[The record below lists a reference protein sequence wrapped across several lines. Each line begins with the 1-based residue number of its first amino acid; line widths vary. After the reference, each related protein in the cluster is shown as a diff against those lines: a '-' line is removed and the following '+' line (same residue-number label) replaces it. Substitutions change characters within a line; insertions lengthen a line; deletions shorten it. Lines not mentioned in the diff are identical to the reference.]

1 MGQACHDPYSN
12 ATNWEVRMKVDVTAA
27 TAFGNGAAAIA
38 LIVALLEALQSSEK
52 LSMQD
57 VEHILGRAAAML
69 PPAPTVGREG
79 LKTIKSIVA

>member
-1 MGQACHDPYSN
+1 
-12 ATNWEVRMKVDVTAA
+12 MKVDVTAA

-38 LIVALLEALQSSEK
+38 LIVALLEVLQSLEK

-57 VEHILGRAAAML
+57 VDQILGRAAAML
-69 PPAPTVGREG
+69 PPDPTVGREG